1 MNGSLA
7 PRRLLLQ
14 RTGLGRARALHR
26 TCKIALS
33 SSLVLF
39 VIMIANQHEI
49 LVRPDVS
56 SQITRQDPSMWN
68 PSVVMSVGQRR
79 SDHSVYD
86 SLSLLDGQCCTWFR
100 HGLPSGWHY
109 HSSRQQ
115 FSHGSANGSVFI
127 HHKIGFWG
135 HNACWLILQRIFIL
149 IVNKFRLSSGPS
161 QPAESFEMSQ

>member
-1 MNGSLA
+1 MDDFVTFLRPVNGSSA

-14 RTGLGRARALHR
+14 RTVLGHARALHR

-33 SSLVLF
+33 SLLVLF

-49 LVRPDVS
+49 LVRTDVS
-56 SQITRQDPSMWN
+56 SQITGQDPSMWN
-68 PSVVMSVGQRR
+68 PSAVMSVGQRR

-100 HGLPSGWHY
+100 HSLSSGWHY
-109 HSSRQQ
+109 QSSRQQ

-135 HNACWLILQRIFIL
+135 HNASLAHFAMDLYTYR
-149 IVNKFRLSSGPS
+149 K
-161 QPAESFEMSQ
+161 